1 MTQRLVYSIC
11 VVLCCSLWN
20 TAFAGDTTHSAD
32 SILLQK
38 TPLADDDLGAQRA
51 RGSDGTINVG
61 EFNVQISDVT
71 QNAKLDHNVVNS
83 STTGNNSISN
93 GVLSGASG
101 IATLIQNS
109 GNNVIIQDSTI
120 VNYTVHQ

>member
-1 MTQRLVYSIC
+1 MTLRLAYSLC
-11 VVLCCSLWN
+11 VVLCCSVWN
-20 TAFAGDTTHSAD
+20 IALAGDTTDSAD
-32 SILLQK
+32 GILLQQR
-38 TPLADDDLGAQRA
+38 PLADDDLGAQRA
-51 RGSDGTINVG
+51 RGSDDTINIG

-71 QNAKLDHNVVNS
+71 QDAKLDHNVVNS

>member
-1 MTQRLVYSIC
+1 MTQRLAYGLC
-11 VVLCCSLWN
+11 VVLCCSVWN
-20 TAFAGDTTHSAD
+20 IALAGDTTDSAD
-32 SILLQK
+32 SILLQQK
-38 TPLADDDLGAQRA
+38 PLADDDLGAQRA
-51 RGSDGTINVG
+51 RGSDDTINVG
-61 EFNVQISDVT
+61 EFNVQISDTT

-109 GNNVIIQDSTI
+109 GNNVIIQDATI